1 MSPEG
6 GGVVPDRAAGERLL
20 AAEDSAALAE
30 ALAAHRYEVDAV
42 VDAIGETAHAALARN
57 ATVPARL
64 ALEGRTD
71 PLATLTRLWLLQD
84 RVPRADLDAAL
95 PGLVPA
101 LVEAGILS
109 AGAESDTALALV
121 DVRPYASDDGAS
133 GWVVADLTP
142 GLDTRTTPMRPDFVL
157 GVSSASSTLAQL
169 TVRRPVGRAL
179 DLGTGC
185 GVQSL
190 HLARHAREVVATDL
204 NPRALTLARLT
215 ADLNGVAV
223 DLRHGDLYA
232 PVAGERFDLVVT
244 NPPYVLS
251 PPTGERLTYREGTR
265 TSDGL
270 VEAVVRQG
278 VEHLAESGVLQVLG
292 NWAHV
297 RGQDWRERVAGWVP
311 EGLDLHVVEREV
323 MDPYAYVELWL
334 ADAGLAGAPDYRER
348 YAAWCAYFD
357 SLGIEGVGMGWL
369 LARRPSTPGPARRTL
384 ETWPYAVEQP
394 VAPAFSAEL
403 DVVERWRGRS
413 ADEVLATAWR
423 LAPDVVEETAGQPG
437 AGDPSSIV
445 LRQQR
450 GLRRAVAV
458 DTATAGVLGACDGEL
473 SLRTLVDT
481 VAGLLDLDPAPL
493 AVELV
498 ERARGLAEDGLLVA
512 PA

>member
-1 MSPEG
+1 MP
-6 GGVVPDRAAGERLL
+6 P
-20 AAEDSAALAE
+20 AEDAPGGPERVLTADACAE
-30 ALAAHRYEVDAV
+30 LTGAFAEHRYEVDAV
-42 VDAIGETAHAALARN
+42 VAAIGEPAHAALGRN

-64 ALEGRTD
+64 ALGGRDD
-71 PLATLTRLWLLQD
+71 PLATLTRFWLLQE
-84 RVPRADLDAAL
+84 RVRRRDLDRAL
-95 PGLVPA
+95 PDLVPA
-101 LVEAGILS
+101 LARAGILAADEDS
-109 AGAESDTALALV
+109 VVALV

-133 GWVVADLTP
+133 GWVASDLTP
-142 GLDTRTTPMRPDFVL
+142 GLDTRVTPMRPDFVL

-169 TVRRPVGRAL
+169 TVRRPVRRAL

-190 HLARHAREVVATDL
+190 HLARHARQIVATDL

-215 ADLNGVAV
+215 ADLNGIEV
-223 DLRHGDLYA
+223 DLRLGDLYA

-278 VEHLAESGVLQVLG
+278 AEHLADGGVLQVLA

-297 RGQDWRERVAGWVP
+297 RGQDWSERVGGW
-311 EGLDLHVVEREV
+311 LDPALDVHVVEREV
-323 MDPYAYVELWL
+323 LDPYAYVELWL
-334 ADAGLAGAPDYRER
+334 ADAGLTGAPDYADR

-357 SLGIEGVGMGWL
+357 DLGIEGVGMGWL
-369 LARRPSTPGPARRTL
+369 LARRPAGPGPAHRTL

-394 VAPAFSAEL
+394 VAPAFAHEL
-403 DVVERWRGRS
+403 DVVDRWRTRT
-413 ADEVLATAWR
+413 ADEVLGTAWR
-423 LAPDVVEETAGQPG
+423 LAPDVVEETVGPPG
-437 AGDPSSIV
+437 ANDPASIV

-450 GLRRAVAV
+450 GLRRAVAL

-473 SLRTLVDT
+473 SLRTLVET
-481 VAGLLDLDPAPL
+481 VAGLLDLEPGPL
-493 AVELV
+493 AVALV
-498 ERARGLAEDGLLVA
+498 DRVRTLAVDGVVVA
-512 PA
+512 

>member
-1 MSPEG
+1 MAEPAQSAP
-6 GGVVPDRAAGERLL
+6 ARLL
-20 AAEDSAALAE
+20 EVATCAELTAAFTG
-30 ALAAHRYEVDAV
+30 HGYEVDTV
-42 VDAIGETAHAALARN
+42 VAAIGEPAHAALGRN

-64 ALEGRTD
+64 ALAGRDD

-84 RVPRADLDAAL
+84 RVPRRDLDRAL
-95 PGLVPA
+95 PGLVPTLA
-101 LVEAGILS
+101 DAGVLAADQDS
-109 AGAESDTALALV
+109 ATALL
-121 DVRPYASDDGAS
+121 DLRPYASDDGAS
-133 GWVVADLTP
+133 GWIASDLTP
-142 GLDTRTTPMRPDFVL
+142 GLDTRVTPMRPDFVL
-157 GVSSASSTLAQL
+157 GVSSASSTLAQM

-204 NPRALTLARLT
+204 NPRALVLARLT
-215 ADLNGVAV
+215 ADLNGVEV

-278 VEHLAESGVLQVLG
+278 AEHLSDGGVLQVLA

-297 RGQDWRERVAGWVP
+297 RGEDWRDRVAGWVP
-311 EGLDLHVVEREV
+311 EGLDLHAVEREV
-323 MDPYAYVELWL
+323 LDPYAYVELWL
-334 ADAGLAGAPDYRER
+334 ADAGLTGAPDYLER

-369 LARRPSTPGPARRTL
+369 LARRPAGTGGPAHRTL
-384 ETWPYAVEQP
+384 EGWPYGVEQP
-394 VAPAFSAEL
+394 VAPAFAHEL
-403 DVVERWRGRS
+403 DVVDAWRTGT
-413 ADEVLATAWR
+413 ADEVLDTAWR
-423 LAPDVVEETAGQPG
+423 LAPDVLEETVGPPG
-437 AGDPSSIV
+437 ANDPASIV

-450 GLRRAVAV
+450 GLRRAVAL
-458 DTATAGVLGACDGEL
+458 DTASAGVLGACDGEL
-473 SLRTLVDT
+473 TLRTLVET
-481 VAGLLDLDPAPL
+481 VAGLLDLDSGTL
-493 AVELV
+493 AVDLV
-498 ERARGLAEDGLLVA
+498 DRVRTLAVDGVLLAVT
-512 PA
+512 

>member
-1 MSPEG
+1 VTPTADG
-6 GGVVPDRAAGERLL
+6 APDRLL
-20 AAEDSAALAE
+20 GPDVCAALTGAFTD
-30 ALAAHRYEVDAV
+30 HRYEVDAV
-42 VDAIGETAHAALARN
+42 VDAIGEPAHAALGRN

-64 ALEGRTD
+64 ALAGRDD

-84 RVPRADLDAAL
+84 PVPRRDLDRAL
-95 PGLVPA
+95 PGLVPV
-101 LVEAGILS
+101 LVTGGVLEADD
-109 AGAESDTALALV
+109 DTAVALV
-121 DVRPYASDDGAS
+121 DLRPYASDDGAS
-133 GWVVADLTP
+133 GWIASDLTP
-142 GLDTRTTPMRPDFVL
+142 GLDTRVTPMRPDFVL

-223 DLRHGDLYA
+223 DLRQGDLYA

-265 TSDGL
+265 RSDGL

-278 VEHLAESGVLQVLG
+278 ADHLAEGGVLQVLA

-297 RGQDWRERVAGWVP
+297 RGEDWADRVGGW
-311 EGLDLHVVEREV
+311 LDPAFDVHVVEREV
-323 MDPYAYVELWL
+323 LDPYAYVELWL
-334 ADAGLAGAPDYRER
+334 ADAGLTGAPDYRDR

-357 SLGIEGVGMGWL
+357 DLDIEGVGMGWL
-369 LARRPSTPGPARRTL
+369 TARRPAAGPAHRTF
-384 ETWPYAVEQP
+384 ESWPYAVEQP
-394 VAPAFSAEL
+394 VAPAFAHEL
-403 DVVERWRGRS
+403 DVVDAWRGRS
-413 ADEVLATAWR
+413 ADEVLDTAWR
-423 LAPDVVEETAGQPG
+423 LAPDVVEETTGAPG
-437 AGDPSSIV
+437 ADDPSTIV

-450 GLRRAVAV
+450 GLRRAVAL
-458 DTATAGVLGACDGEL
+458 DTAAAGVLGACDGEL

-481 VAGLLDLDPAPL
+481 VAGLLDVDGPEL

-498 ERARGLAEDGLLVA
+498 GRVRDLAVDGVVLA
-512 PA
+512 PLNPA